1 MKLILIYF
9 LSSIFIFGS
18 SNVNQMKE
26 KIKKLDTEI
35 KVKHER
41 IEVIDNTKKT
51 IEEQIEEIRKE
62 INEILKDRN
71 KIELEIKSIMKNID
85 YGERNLKFSS
95 KELQRTKSEFDAKII
110 AWNRR
115 DKSKLSFEEEGIL
128 KRQFSKILYND
139 LNRMTKIKDVTHD
152 IKEVKANIE
161 KEKTKLA
168 RLRYSLNLKK
178 NQIAKKQYQKN
189 KLIKKLEKEKK
200 SHISKIS
207 SLEKQKKRIEKEIEN
222 IINSRIKSVGKVKYS
237 TAISKL
243 GRAAYPLTNG
253 RIILNFNDFKAKSVS
268 SNGIEMRGKLGDIVR
283 SSFKGEI
290 IYSGKIQGLGKV
302 VMIDYGYNTI
312 GVYGNL
318 ISSKVKQ
325 NQRVIQG
332 QKIGILGYSI
342 DKKPNLYYEIRMN
355 LKPIDPRK
363 FLK

>member
-1 MKLILIYF
+1 MKVILVYF
-9 LSSIFIFGS
+9 LFSIFIFGNP
-18 SNVNQMKE
+18 NVSQMKE
-26 KIKKLDTEI
+26 TIKKLDTEI
-35 KVKHER
+35 KVKNKR
-41 IEVIDNTKKT
+41 IEVINDTKKT
-51 IEEQIEEIRKE
+51 VEEQIEEIKKE

-71 KIELEIKSIMKNID
+71 KIEIEIKSIMKNID
-85 YGERNLKFSS
+85 YGERNLRFSS

-115 DKSKLSFEEEGIL
+115 NKSKLSFEEEGIL

-152 IKEVKANIE
+152 IKEVKENIE
-161 KEKTKLA
+161 KEKRKLA
-168 RLRYSLNLKK
+168 NLRYSLNLKK

-189 KLIKKLEKEKK
+189 ELIKKLEKEKK
-200 SHISKIS
+200 SHSNKIS
-207 SLEKQKKRIEKEIEN
+207 SLERQKKRIEKEIEN
-222 IINSRIKSVGKVKYS
+222 IINSRIKNVGEVKYS
-237 TAISKL
+237 TAVSKL
-243 GRAAYPLTNG
+243 GRAVYPISNG
-253 RIILNFNDFKAKSVS
+253 KIVLNFNEIKSKSVS
-268 SNGIEMRGKLGDIVR
+268 SNGIEIRGKLGEIVR
-283 SSFKGEI
+283 SSFKGNI

-302 VMIDYGYNTI
+302 VMVDYGYNTI

-325 NQRVIQG
+325 NQMVIQG

-355 LKPIDPRK
+355 LKPINPRN

>member
-1 MKLILIYF
+1 MKIILIYF
-9 LSSIFIFGS
+9 LFSVFIFGE

-41 IEVIDNTKKT
+41 IEAINDTQKT
-51 IEEQIEEIRKE
+51 IEEQIEEIKKE
-62 INEILKDRN
+62 IDEILKDRS

-115 DKSKLSFEEEGIL
+115 GKSKLSFEEEGIL

-161 KEKTKLA
+161 KERKKLA
-168 RLRYSLNLKK
+168 GLKYSLNLKK
-178 NQIAKKQYQKN
+178 RQIAKKQYEKN
-189 KLIKKLEKEKK
+189 RLIEKLEKEKK
-200 SHISKIS
+200 SHINKIS

-222 IINSRIKSVGKVKYS
+222 IINSRIKNVGEVKYS
-237 TAISKL
+237 TAVSNL
-243 GRAAYPLTNG
+243 GRAVYPLTNG
-253 RIILNFNDFKAKSVS
+253 KVVLNFNDLKNKSIS
-268 SNGIEMRGKLGDIVR
+268 SNGIEIKGNLGDVVR

-302 VMIDYGYNTI
+302 IMVDYGYNTI

-318 ISSKVKQ
+318 ISSKVSQ
-325 NQRVIQG
+325 NQKVIQG
-332 QKIGILGYSI
+332 QRIGILGYSI

-355 LKPIDPRK
+355 LKPIDPMK